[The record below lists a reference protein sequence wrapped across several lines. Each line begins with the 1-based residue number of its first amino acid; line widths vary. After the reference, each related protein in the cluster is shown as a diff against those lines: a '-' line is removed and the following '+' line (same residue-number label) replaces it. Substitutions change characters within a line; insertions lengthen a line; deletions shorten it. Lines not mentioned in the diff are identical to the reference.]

1 MSLIKGDKSP
11 NTLRGTA
18 DDDTIYGY
26 GSNDTLYG
34 YGGNDDLYG
43 GSGNDKMYGGAGN
56 DTLDGGTGND
66 KMYGGTGDDAYYV
79 NSTDDLV
86 SEALSAG
93 TDHVYASIDYSLGD
107 NVENLTL
114 NDSAILGRGNE
125 LNNELIG
132 NDNDNWLAGFAGD
145 DTLDGGAGNDTMVGM
160 AGNDTYLVD
169 SEADIAF
176 EGSGGGTDTVKASVS
191 YTLLDGSEIEYLYL
205 MNGAATSGTGNSF
218 NNTIVGNSNA
228 NTLHGLA
235 GDDIMLGGKGNDTLV
250 GGTGDD
256 TMKGGAGNDTY
267 FVDSLDDVVSEAA
280 NAGTDTVYAM
290 VDNYSL
296 PNNVENLTIFAL
308 SGTGNSLDNI
318 IRGNT
323 LDNTEYGLAGNDTLR
338 GSNGNDI
345 LIGGTGNDTLIGG
358 TDQDYFVFA
367 QSGSTNS
374 DKITDFSHT
383 DDTIVLK
390 DILDG
395 LVSNSI
401 QGLSFNTNN
410 VLNADSYIEGSGK
423 TGNGIT
429 DISGIYNDTATGN
442 IYYNPTS
449 DTAGDS
455 VLICTVGTK
464 MATPLDNTDFIY
476 HS

>member
-26 GSNDTLYG
+26 GSNDILYG

-43 GSGNDKMYGGAGN
+43 GTGNDKMYGGTGN

-66 KMYGGTGDDAYYV
+66 KMYGGTGDDTYYV
-79 NSTDDLV
+79 DSTDDVV

-93 TDHVYASIDYSLGD
+93 TDHVYASIEYSLGA
-107 NVENLTL
+107 NVEDLTL
-114 NDSAILGRGNE
+114 DGSALLGRGNE
-125 LNNELIG
+125 LNNKLIG
-132 NDNDNWLAGFAGD
+132 NDNDNWLAGFAGN
-145 DTLDGGAGNDTMVGM
+145 DTLDGGAGNDTMIGM
-160 AGNDTYLVD
+160 SGDDTYVVD
-169 SEADIAF
+169 SEADIVV
-176 EGSGGGTDTVKASVS
+176 ESSGGGTDKIMSNVS
-191 YTLLDGSEIEYLYL
+191 YTLLDGFEIEYLYL
-205 MNGAATSGTGNSF
+205 KGTATSGTGNAF
-218 NNTIVGNSNA
+218 NNILVGNSNA
-228 NTLHGLA
+228 NIFHGLA
-235 GDDIMLGGKGNDTLV
+235 GDDIMLGNTGNDTLV
-250 GGTGDD
+250 GGAGDD

-267 FVDSLDDVVSEAA
+267 FVDSLDDVVSEAVS
-280 NAGTDTVYAM
+280 AGTDTVYAM

-296 PNNVENLTIFAL
+296 PTNVENLSIFAL
-308 SGTGNSLDNI
+308 SGTGNSLNNI

-345 LIGGTGNDTLIGG
+345 LIGGAGNDTLIGG

-367 QSGSTNS
+367 QSGATNS
-374 DKITDFSHT
+374 DKLTDFSHT

-401 QGLSFNTNN
+401 RGLSFDANN
-410 VLNADSYIEGSGK
+410 VLNTDSYIEGSGK

-429 DISGIYNDTATGN
+429 DISGIYNDTATGK

-455 VLICTVGTK
+455 ALICTVGT
-464 MATPLDNTDFIY
+464 ATVTSLDNTDFIY